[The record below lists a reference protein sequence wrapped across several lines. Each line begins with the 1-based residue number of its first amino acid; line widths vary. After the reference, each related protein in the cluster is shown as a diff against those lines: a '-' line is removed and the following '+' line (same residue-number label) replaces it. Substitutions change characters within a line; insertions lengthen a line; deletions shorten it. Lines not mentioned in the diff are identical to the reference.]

1 MNLLTKWSTRLLS
14 LFLLVG
20 LTASL
25 MACAANAPASTISD
39 TAGSE
44 ATNVPNLPTDTP
56 ESTSTPVPTA
66 TLAPTNTPT
75 TIPTETPTAT
85 PEPTQTPTATPKPT
99 QTPTATPVDT
109 PEPTL
114 TPEPTSL
121 PQATAVP
128 QPSQPTVAPTAETEA
143 EESFVTLYYISNPS
157 DILGTFP
164 EKPFNADELRSHMVN
179 IQSSLNTMQANLDAA
194 KGGELSET
202 LKVMER
208 RLLRIIVNPAM
219 GLTWLFGLLMLWAN
233 PALLQEGWIHVKLTA
248 VLILSAMHGMLSRH
262 RKQFLN
268 DANVHSARYYRIL
281 NEVPT
286 LLLVIIVLM
295 VILRPF

>member
-1 MNLLTKWSTRLLS
+1 MNLSTKWSTRLLS
-14 LFLLVG
+14 LFLFVG

-25 MACAANAPASTISD
+25 MACAANAPPSTISD
-39 TAGSE
+39 AAGSE
-44 ATNVPNLPTDTP
+44 ATNVPDLPIDTP

-128 QPSQPTVAPTAETEA
+128 QPSQPTAAPTAETEA

-194 KGGELSET
+194 KGGDAAACSNYVSAYNNILYSGTFYKDVPGDWQEINFVYSISFVYSLDRTRPAYQACVNGGDMGDFNYGLAYSAIGET
-202 LKVMER
+202 LNI
-208 RLLRIIVNPAM
+208 LNPA
-219 GLTWLFGLLMLWAN
+219 
-233 PALLQEGWIHVKLTA
+233 IV
-248 VLILSAMHGMLSRH
+248 SAYA
-262 RKQFLN
+262 K
-268 DANVHSARYYRIL
+268 
-281 NEVPT
+281 
-286 LLLVIIVLM
+286 
-295 VILRPF
+295 

>member
-1 MNLLTKWSTRLLS
+1 MNLLPKWSTRLLS
-14 LFLLVG
+14 LFLFVG

-66 TLAPTNTPT
+66 TLAPTNTST
-75 TIPTETPTAT
+75 TIPTEPPTAT
-85 PEPTQTPTATPKPT
+85 PEPTQTPTATSKPT

-109 PEPTL
+109 PEPTR
-114 TPEPTSL
+114 TPVPTSL

-128 QPSQPTVAPTAETEA
+128 QPSKPTVAPSAEAEA
-143 EESFVTLYYISNPS
+143 EESFITIYYISNPN

-194 KGGELSET
+194 KGGDAAACSNYVSAYNNILYSGTFYKDVPGDWQEINFIYSISFVYSLDRTRPAYQACVNGGDMGDFNYLLAYSAIGET
-202 LKVMER
+202 LNI
-208 RLLRIIVNPAM
+208 LNPA
-219 GLTWLFGLLMLWAN
+219 
-233 PALLQEGWIHVKLTA
+233 IV
-248 VLILSAMHGMLSRH
+248 SAYA
-262 RKQFLN
+262 K
-268 DANVHSARYYRIL
+268 
-281 NEVPT
+281 
-286 LLLVIIVLM
+286 
-295 VILRPF
+295 

>member
-1 MNLLTKWSTRLLS
+1 MNLSTKWSTRLLS

-128 QPSQPTVAPTAETEA
+128 QPSQPTVAPTTEAEA
-143 EESFVTLYYISNPS
+143 EESFVTIYYISNPN

-194 KGGELSET
+194 KAGDAAACSNYVSAYNNILYSGTFYKDVPSDWQEIDFVYFLSFVYSLDRTRPAYLACVNGGDMGDFNYGLAYSAIGET
-202 LKVMER
+202 LNI
-208 RLLRIIVNPAM
+208 LNPA
-219 GLTWLFGLLMLWAN
+219 
-233 PALLQEGWIHVKLTA
+233 IV
-248 VLILSAMHGMLSRH
+248 SAYA
-262 RKQFLN
+262 K
-268 DANVHSARYYRIL
+268 
-281 NEVPT
+281 
-286 LLLVIIVLM
+286 
-295 VILRPF
+295 